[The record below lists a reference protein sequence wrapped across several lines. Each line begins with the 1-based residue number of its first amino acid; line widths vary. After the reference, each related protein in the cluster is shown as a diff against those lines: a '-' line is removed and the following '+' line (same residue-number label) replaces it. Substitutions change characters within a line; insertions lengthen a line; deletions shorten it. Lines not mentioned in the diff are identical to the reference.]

1 VFATTIPRNVRL
13 SEAPS
18 HGLPIHRYRPESP
31 GAVAYRALAAEMR
44 ARDNVAHLSAAKA
57 PGGPLIGVMANAN
70 ELAAS
75 THGASPAGSTGS
87 TGSTGGVFPPAF
99 DPIQQPAAY
108 VAADAA
114 PRRIAEPFGEPV
126 GGPR

>member
-44 ARDNVAHLSAAKA
+44 ARDAAHRSAAKA
-57 PGGPLIGVMANAN
+57 ADRPLIGVMANSN
-70 ELAAS
+70 EVAAS
-75 THGASPAGSTGS
+75 MYGASSAGSIGS
-87 TGSTGGVFPPAF
+87 TEAVGAPGF
-99 DPIQQPAAY
+99 DDVPQPAANP
-108 VAADAA
+108 AADAA
-114 PRRIAEPFGEPV
+114 PRNVAEPFAEPV